1 MVTKQNPLFARYRY
15 DALDRLTIQAS
26 TDKADCHRFYC
37 QGRLSTEVSG
47 AQRCSIVQYGDHLLV
62 QQNQESGV
70 SESMLMATQNDRSV
84 LAGVEASNCIAF
96 AYSPFGHR
104 VNNPLNS
111 LLGFNGE
118 RPDPVTGHYL
128 LGNGYRAFNP
138 ILMRFN
144 SPDSLSPFGDGGLN
158 CYAYCLGDPVNK
170 VDPTGHSSLY
180 RMLSLIP
187 EFAGL
192 RAPARSI
199 THYTMIVDG
208 VIAFSE
214 QTRKGS
220 KLVIMGH
227 GLPGRILGANKTS
240 FNARALNMH
249 LENNKIF
256 ASEFDRIQIVACRSA
271 DTAGQSPSFAESF
284 SQIVGR
290 PVKGYH
296 GKIKATSSLKVIAN
310 KPFKFSIRKDR
321 SAFMRADME
330 RFDYQYKPETFHPES
345 KGSLKIASSIRR
357 GSDSL

>member
-1 MVTKQNPLFARYRY
+1 MVTKQNTLLARYRY
-15 DALDRLTIQAS
+15 DALDRMTIQAS
-26 TDKADCHRFYC
+26 TNKADSHRFYC

-180 RMLSLIP
+180 RMLSLASEYIGRGVKTQ
-187 EFAGL
+187 FYKNHTK
-192 RAPARSI
+192 I
-199 THYTMIVDG
+199 TDG
-208 VIAFSE
+208 VITFE
-214 QTRKGS
+214 LTTRKGR
-220 KLVIMGH
+220 KLMVWGH
-227 GLPGRILGANKTS
+227 GAPGLIGNENETFDARQLNK
-240 FNARALNMH
+240 L
-249 LENNKIF
+249 LEKNDIF
-256 ASEFDRIQIVACRSA
+256 AGNFDRVQIAACYSA
-271 DTAGQSPSFAESF
+271 DAAGQSGSLAESF
-284 SQIVGR
+284 SRIVGR

-296 GKIKATSSLKVIAN
+296 GVMAWSAKPEKVVDN
-310 KPFKFSIRKDR
+310 KTVEFAIIKDR
-321 SAFMRADME
+321 SALSRALLKDINA
-330 RFDYQYKPETFHPES
+330 QYRPETFYPES
-345 KGSLKIASSIRR
+345 KVALIAASSIRQ
-357 GSDSL
+357 GSGQL